1 MIAVP
6 YVGKLQRKFFGKQLL
21 EVSMMRNALY
31 GILVLSAI
39 VAGFVLGQHRSGV
52 LASGTSRRVLYYVDP
67 MHPAYKSD
75 RPGIAPDCGMQL
87 EPVYA
92 DEGVRVADSGAPTQ
106 SIPGAVH
113 IDSERQQLIGIRVAA
128 VEKTVRTRTVRVPGR
143 VTADETRVYRVNVG
157 VDGFVRETHE
167 DALGS
172 QVKKDQRLAIIY
184 SPEFLSSIGGYVSA
198 LEHPPGGAT
207 AGNQGLAGIQ
217 SWADRLRSLGMS
229 DTQVK
234 EIDLTRTIPQDI
246 YVLSPADGFIVSRNI
261 SAGERFAKHMEFY
274 RIADLSHVWIVAD
287 LFESEAQDFHPG
299 AVARITLPNLERSFS
314 ARVSNILPQIDPS
327 SRTLKLR
334 LEADNRD
341 FALRPDMFVDV
352 DLAVATPPGLSVPA
366 DAVLDSGLSRRV
378 FVVRGNGIFEPRQ
391 VDTGE
396 PYGDRVQILKGLAVG
411 EKVVA
416 SGTFL
421 LDSESRLRL
430 ATERAH

>member
-1 MIAVP
+1 LFAVP
-6 YVGKLQRKFFGKQLL
+6 YIAELQRDFFGRQFI
-21 EVSMMRNALY
+21 EVSIMRNALY
-31 GILVLSAI
+31 GILLLSAI

-52 LASGTSRRVLYYVDP
+52 LASSTTRRVLYYVDP

-75 RPGIAPDCGMQL
+75 KPGIAPDCGMQL

-92 DEGVRVADSGAPTQ
+92 DEGVQVAASGAPVQ

-128 VEKTVRTRTVRVPGR
+128 VEKTVGTRIVRIPGR
-143 VTADETRVYRVNVG
+143 VTADESRVYRVNVG

-172 QVKKDQRLAIIY
+172 QVKRDQRLAIIY
-184 SPEFLSSIGGYVSA
+184 SPEFLSSIAGYVSA
-198 LEHPPGGAT
+198 LEHPPGGAA

-229 DTQVK
+229 DVQVK
-234 EIDLTRTIPQDI
+234 EIDLTRTIPEDI
-246 YVLSPADGFIVSRNI
+246 YVLSPEDGFILSRNI
-261 SAGERFAKHMEFY
+261 SVGERFEKHMELY
-274 RIADLSHVWIVAD
+274 RIADLRHVWIVGD
-287 LFESEAQDFHPG
+287 LFENEAQYFHPG
-299 AVARITLPNLERSFS
+299 AVARVTLPNLQRSFS
-314 ARVSNILPQIDPS
+314 ARVSDILPQIDPS

-334 LEADNRD
+334 LEADNGD

-352 DLAVATPPGLSVPA
+352 DLTVATPPGLSVPA
-366 DAVLDSGLSRRV
+366 DAVLDSGLSKRV
-378 FVVRGNGIFEPRQ
+378 YVDRGDGIFEPRP

-396 PYGDRVQILKGLAVG
+396 PFGDRMQILKGLAEG

-421 LDSESRLRL
+421 VDSESRLRL
-430 ATERAH
+430 AAERAR